1 MVYKG
6 IIILGDDMEKEN
18 STDNTQTDEETV
30 KDTRREVSKKK
41 YKVKKGIL
49 KLFIV
54 LIILMLI
61 VLAGYLYY
69 KYINSDKYLLT
80 KKGYTEEQVTTI
92 LKDNDMTDILLDR
105 DYNEYIIDVMNSK
118 YYLSKNLDAY
128 LDYKADNDDKKIDDV
143 IAIINVGADKE
154 WYEDPKETDTTKGVL
169 MLVNKFNYLTEEYEV
184 DDLVDMSILYAFNGK
199 QIKEEVYGTFKKMHI
214 DAAKEGLNLVANSAY
229 RTYAYQKSIYSSYKN
244 SDGTEAADSYAARA
258 GYSEHQTGLSID
270 ISTLTSTADNFVATK
285 EFTWLINNAYKYGF
299 ILRYPEDKEYL
310 TGYGYESWHYRYVG
324 KEVAAQI
331 HDEDITF
338 DEYYAYYIDG
348 E

>member
-6 IIILGDDMEKEN
+6 IIILGDNMEKEN
-18 STDNTQTDEETV
+18 DTENIQTDEETV

-199 QIKEEVYGTFKKMHI
+199 QIKEEVYETFKKMHI